1 MIYAL
6 INHWKCPVV
15 SAKNVV
21 VIVIRISASHASQKL
36 PICAVLAENI
46 SIFLHSLAQI
56 PLLTALVQIVGQLS
70 HNSIGSNL
78 LSKSVESAALN
89 SITKIK
95 VIILSLFSFL
105 CFLCFFCFFLFF
117 VFFFFV
123 LFYVLFLLFSF
134 SLSLFYVLFLLFS
147 FSLFY
152 VFFVVF
158 VIFFVL

>member
-21 VIVIRISASHASQKL
+21 VIVIVIRISASHASQKL
-36 PICAVLAENI
+36 PICAVLAESI
-46 SIFLHSLAQI
+46 SIILHSLAQI

-89 SITKIK
+89 SITKIN
-95 VIILSLFSFL
+95 VIILSLFCFLFSLFLSFL
-105 CFLCFFCFFLFF
+105 CFLFLCLCFMFYL
-117 VFFFFV
+117 FFFFS
-123 LFYVLFLLFSF
+123 LFSF
-134 SLSLFYVLFLLFS
+134 SS